1 MVTSAIAGAMAA
13 CSAAAIYS
21 SHMNQDNNYYHYK
34 KRVYYI
40 DYTGDKLIR
49 RLLKSIEA
57 KAFAD
62 LFTLI
67 TSLRTNLIFKYN
79 SIYTDDFYFN
89 EDDYIQPNRL
99 NAKELDISYS
109 WWFKSF
115 VIPEYTKFFL
125 DNVRRIENNNI
136 EAIFRSNNR
145 KYFLKI
151 SSLDKNFKKLI
162 MNAELI

>member
-21 SHMNQDNNYYHYK
+21 SHMNQNKDNYHYK
-34 KRVYYI
+34 RSYYI
-40 DYTGDKLIR
+40 DYTGNKLIK
-49 RLLKSIEA
+49 RLFKSIKE
-57 KAFAD
+57 KPYAD

-67 TSLRTNLIFKYN
+67 TSLRTNHIFKYD
-79 SIYTDDFYFN
+79 SICTDDFYFN
-89 EDDYIQPNRL
+89 EDDHIQPNRL
-99 NAKELDISYS
+99 NAKELDIKYS

-115 VIPEYTKFFL
+115 VIPEYTMLFL
-125 DNVRRIENNNI
+125 DKIRSIENNNI
-136 EAIFRSNNR
+136 EVIFRSDNR
-145 KYFLKI
+145 KYLVRI